1 MTDYRWHKS
10 VVRVNQNSG
19 MSAWR
24 DCASVMLLPHFEV
37 FCYLVLSLLSSLV
50 KDWFINFICLIFH
63 LLQCP
68 HDVKCARSDAE
79 TRDHPC
85 NFEQRVQ
92 LALCQVCNERDKK
105 VICLLLRFGFINW
118 IDKTNWPPWSNCKA
132 SILSI
137 CPFRHCELD
146 SLWQRK
152 SQKLKSQLYNIFMLA
167 NLCYQASW

>member
-1 MTDYRWHKS
+1 MWWEW
-10 VVRVNQNSG
+10 NQNSG

-146 SLWQRK
+146 SLWQRAYYWK
-152 SQKLKSQLYNIFMLA
+152 VSCTISSCWPIYVIKPVNKLNQYIFK
-167 NLCYQASW
+167 

>member
-1 MTDYRWHKS
+1 
-10 VVRVNQNSG
+10 
-19 MSAWR
+19 
-24 DCASVMLLPHFEV
+24 MLLPHFEV

-92 LALCQVCNERDKK
+92 LALFQVCNERDKK

-118 IDKTNWPPWSNCKA
+118 IDKKNWPPWRNCKA

-146 SLWQRK
+146 SLWPRAYYWK
-152 SQKLKSQLYNIFMLA
+152 VSCTISSCWPICVIKPVDKLNQYIFK
-167 NLCYQASW
+167 

>member
-1 MTDYRWHKS
+1 MWWEW
-10 VVRVNQNSG
+10 NQNSG

-24 DCASVMLLPHFEV
+24 DCVSVMLLPHFEV

-92 LALCQVCNERDKK
+92 LALCQVCYERDKK
-105 VICLLLRFGFINW
+105 VICLLLRLGFNNW
-118 IDKTNWPPWSNCKA
+118 IDKTIEAIVKLAFWAFVPFVIVNWIHSVKGLT
-132 SILSI
+132 I
-137 CPFRHCELD
+137 E
-146 SLWQRK
+146 K
-152 SQKLKSQLYNIFMLA
+152 SAVQYLHIYVIKPVIN
-167 NLCYQASW
+167 